1 MTAEAVDGCVPG
13 GARALRPEEEREG
26 LRARVAAIVGPGGVP
41 RLDEAL
47 THPSYANEMT
57 GAPDN
62 QRLEFLG
69 DAVLGLCVSE
79 LLSAA
84 HPDADEGALTRMRS
98 ALVNAEA
105 LARWGRTAHIGACL
119 MLGRGAQAG
128 LEREQTNVIADA
140 VEAIV
145 AAVFD
150 SHGLDGARAFV
161 RAVVAEPM
169 AEAERLAM
177 RDPKSA
183 LQERVQAAGGAAP
196 RYRVVSAR
204 GPQHEQIFDVEVLVD
219 DEVRGR
225 GEGRSKRLAERAAA
239 NAAIEAMDAAAPEGA
254 AP

>member
-1 MTAEAVDGCVPG
+1 MSDDPLQDQRT
-13 GARALRPEEEREG
+13 R
-26 LRARVAAIVGPGGVP
+26 LRARLGEIVGPGEIA

-47 THPSYANEMT
+47 THPSYANEVS

-84 HPDADEGALTRMRS
+84 HPNADEGALTRMRS

-105 LARWGRTAHIGACL
+105 LARWGRAEQLGACL
-119 MLGRGAQAG
+119 MLGRGAQSG

-140 VEAIV
+140 VEAVV
-145 AAVFD
+145 AAVFA
-150 SHGLDGARAFV
+150 SHGLDGARALV
-161 RAVVAEPM
+161 RVVAAEPM
-169 AEAERLAM
+169 AESERLAV

-183 LQERVQAAGGAAP
+183 LQERVQAAGSPAP
-196 RYRVVSAR
+196 RYRVLAAR
-204 GPQHEQIFDVEVLVD
+204 GPQHEQVFEVEVLVA
-219 DEVRGR
+219 EVVRGR

-239 NAAIEAMDAAAPEGA
+239 DAALKALDEGESPEE
-254 AP
+254 PT